1 MDEYAIGVTP
11 FGRRSL
17 TVARAANQ
25 VIAKARLPE
34 KAVHRW
40 HDSRAICMAKA
51 RVGVSQF
58 VLAAADASLSF
69 QPETSLSGDGLIV
82 FPSNQ
87 QLALRPHGMAPATSR
102 RHLVA
107 LIEGSLIIR
116 LGSPRSVSAQ
126 SAEQGPSD
134 WSDIQIRAPK
144 RARMFAPIA
153 PTLRFARVRE
163 EDARTRRPH

>member
-1 MDEYAIGVTP
+1 MI
-11 FGRRSL
+11 F
-17 TVARAANQ
+17 
-25 VIAKARLPE
+25 
-34 KAVHRW
+34 
-40 HDSRAICMAKA
+40 RAICMAKA

-116 LGSPRSVSAQ
+116 LGSPEERLRPKSV
-126 SAEQGPSD
+126 EQGPSD
-134 WSDIQIRAPK
+134 WSDIQVRAPK

-153 PTLRFARVRE
+153 PTLRFAQLIE